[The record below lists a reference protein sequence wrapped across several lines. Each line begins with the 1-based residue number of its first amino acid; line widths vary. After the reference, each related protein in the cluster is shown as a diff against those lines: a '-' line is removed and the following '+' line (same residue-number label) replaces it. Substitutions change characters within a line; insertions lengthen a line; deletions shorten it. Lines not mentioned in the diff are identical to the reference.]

1 MPRRQT
7 EDSRRPTI
15 HQCPTAMGGQNYQL
29 DVDPIAQPV
38 GAKDPNHATPT
49 PNEAVRQLACFTEEV
64 QLTRC

>member
-1 MPRRQT
+1 
-7 EDSRRPTI
+7 
-15 HQCPTAMGGQNYQL
+15 MGGQNYQL